1 VGEGG
6 NGMAKRAIKSVLFLC
21 TGNYYRSRFA
31 EILFSSVAVKMGL
44 PWRASSRG
52 LALERG
58 ANNVGPMAVSAVQA
72 LEALGVRAAEAVARL
87 PMQVT
92 SDDLGRAALIVA
104 LKHAEHLPLLQER
117 FPAWAGTVEF
127 WHVDDAP
134 EVLGLIEQEVMSLI
148 ARLLGG
154 GQRPEHQPTEAAAPA
169 APPVKEPARK
179 PVTLKVGRETA
190 GRRGKGVTTVFDLPL
205 DEDGVRKLA
214 ALLKQRCGTGGTVK
228 DGRIEIQGDQRERI
242 VAELEKLGY
251 KVKRV
256 GG

>member
-1 VGEGG
+1 
-6 NGMAKRAIKSVLFLC
+6 MAKRSEKTILFLC

-31 EILFSSVAVKMGL
+31 EVLFNSVAGKMGL
-44 PWRASSRG
+44 PWQASSRG

-58 ANNVGPMAVSAVQA
+58 INNVGPMAVEAITA
-72 LEALGVRAAEAVARL
+72 LEALGIRADYAVARF
-87 PMQVT
+87 PAQVAI
-92 SDDLGRAALIVA
+92 DELEGADRVVA
-104 LKHAEHLPLLQER
+104 LKQAEHLPLLQER
-117 FPAWAGTVEF
+117 FPAWAEKVEF
-127 WHVDDAP
+127 WQVDDAP
-134 EVLGLIEQEVMSLI
+134 AALPLIEREVMGLV

-154 GQRPEHQPTEAAAPA
+154 GERQDIQPTQAPGPERPAAKEAA
-169 APPVKEPARK
+169 KK
-179 PVTLKVGRETA
+179 PVPLKVGRETA

-205 DEDGVRKLA
+205 DDDGVRELA

-251 KVKRV
+251 LIKRV

>member
-1 VGEGG
+1 
-6 NGMAKRAIKSVLFLC
+6 MTKRIKKTVLFLC

-31 EILFSSVAVKMGL
+31 EVLFNSVAGKMGL

-58 ANNVGPMAVSAVQA
+58 VNNVGPMAAAAIKA
-72 LEALGVRAAEAVARL
+72 LEAMGVCAGEGMTRL
-87 PMQVT
+87 PVQVT
-92 SDDLGRAALIVA
+92 TDDLEGAALIVA
-104 LKHAEHLPLLQER
+104 LKHAEHLPLVQER
-117 FPAWAGTVEF
+117 FPAWVEKVEF

-134 EVLGLIEQEVMSLI
+134 DVLGVIEQEVMGLV

-154 GQRPEHQPTEAAAPA
+154 GQRQESDSTEVPVPQP
-169 APPVKEPARK
+169 PPVKEPAKK
-179 PVTLKVGRETA
+179 PVTVKVGRETA

-205 DEDGVRKLA
+205 NDDGVRELA

-228 DGRIEIQGDQRERI
+228 DGRIEIQGDQPERI
-242 VAELEKLGY
+242 VAELERLGY